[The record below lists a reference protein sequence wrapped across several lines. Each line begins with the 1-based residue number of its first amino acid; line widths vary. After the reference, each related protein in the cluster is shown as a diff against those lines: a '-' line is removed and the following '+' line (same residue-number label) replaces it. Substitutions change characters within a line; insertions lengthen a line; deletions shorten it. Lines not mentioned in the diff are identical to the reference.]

1 MLAAFFGC
9 LFVLWTLATI
19 IDLGDGETWEHTKRR
34 YVAFQESH
42 GFDVNEFG
50 FYKVTRSQHP
60 RQFQMIVV
68 LRGVMP
74 SVLLGV
80 LCAVNAMGWSV
91 QPKLVHPGKS
101 SARACIAAQGKARR
115 PLS

>member
-1 MLAAFFGC
+1 MLAASFGC
-9 LFVLWTLATI
+9 LFALWTVASF

-34 YVAFQESH
+34 YVAIHESH

-60 RQFQMIVV
+60 RQFRMIVI

-74 SVLLGV
+74 SVFLGV
-80 LCAVNAMGWSV
+80 LCAVNAMGWSA
-91 QPKLVHPGKS
+91 QPKLVGSGKI
-101 SARACIAAQGKARR
+101 SARA
-115 PLS
+115 